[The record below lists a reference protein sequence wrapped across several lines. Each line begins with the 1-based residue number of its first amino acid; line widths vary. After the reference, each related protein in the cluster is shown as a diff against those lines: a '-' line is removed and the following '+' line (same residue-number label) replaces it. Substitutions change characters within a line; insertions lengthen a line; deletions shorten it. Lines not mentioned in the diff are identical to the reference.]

1 MTTQS
6 NDHIKLTSSQLSVLI
21 GEVYEAALTGDW
33 SQVLDLIIHAT
44 QSNKAFLFLQKVSD
58 PKPLL
63 LEFKTNFD
71 YPAEVLND
79 YQNRT
84 FEDPFYQISKNAT
97 EGETLNLNAQLDIIQ
112 YKGTYFYDNIIE
124 PMRSHQVLA
133 GILIRDG
140 EHESLFVINRSLSD
154 PDYDQQDLNLIQL
167 LTPHMMRAIQ
177 TFKVLQLYKD
187 YTNIVKSILDQTDKG
202 IIVCDREGTI
212 LLSNKFANENLAS
225 CAVLDLT
232 SGKILLTEQAD
243 NKRLKNYIKQCSVL
257 AFKGIGVQESIFI
270 DTSEHEMVVISVSPL
285 KHKKNSS
292 EFEQACCFVTIT
304 LQQTLNWN
312 IFSKEYG
319 LTNRESQLVQAIYSK
334 KKLNDLIGVFN
345 ISYNTLRTHLQS
357 VFRKVE
363 VNSQTELMIKIN
375 MFKN

>member
-1 MTTQS
+1 
-6 NDHIKLTSSQLSVLI
+6 
-21 GEVYEAALTGDW
+21 
-33 SQVLDLIIHAT
+33 
-44 QSNKAFLFLQKVSD
+44 
-58 PKPLL
+58 
-63 LEFKTNFD
+63 
-71 YPAEVLND
+71 
-79 YQNRT
+79 
-84 FEDPFYQISKNAT
+84 
-97 EGETLNLNAQLDIIQ
+97 
-112 YKGTYFYDNIIE
+112 
-124 PMRSHQVLA
+124 MRSHQVLA